1 MLSHLSHLSPLIVA
15 ANVGIMLFFSAA
27 VAPTIFVVLPQEWAS
42 AYVRSFFPK
51 YYLFLSLTTAAA
63 AALAAVPS
71 LQLGLAGCAF
81 LFFFSRFWLTPQINR
96 ARDEKQAHT
105 FKALHFLSVAL
116 NMLQL
121 AFFIWVLVVSV
132 RAA

>member
-1 MLSHLSHLSPLIVA
+1 MLTHLSDFIVA
-15 ANVGIMLFFSAA
+15 ANVGIMLFFSVA
-27 VAPTIFVVLPQEWAS
+27 VAPTIFIVLPQEWAS

-51 YYLFLSLTTAAA
+51 YYLFLGLTTAAA
-63 AALAAVPS
+63 AALSATPS
-71 LQLGLAGCAF
+71 VQIGLAVCAF
-81 LFFFSRFWLTPQINR
+81 LFFLSRFWLTPRVNR
-96 ARDEKQAHT
+96 ARDEKQAQT

-121 AFFIWVLVVSV
+121 VFFIWVLVISV

>member
-1 MLSHLSHLSPLIVA
+1 MLTHLSDLIVA
-15 ANVGIMLFFSAA
+15 ANVGIMLFFSVA

-51 YYLFLSLTTAAA
+51 YYFFLGLTTAAA
-63 AALAAVPS
+63 AALSATPTMRI
-71 LQLGLAGCAF
+71 GLAVCAF
-81 LFFFSRFWLTPQINR
+81 LFFFSRFWLTPRVNR
-96 ARDEKQAHT
+96 ARDEKQAQT
-105 FKALHFLSVAL
+105 FKTLHFLSVAL

-121 AFFIWVLVVSV
+121 VFFIWVLVISV

>member
-1 MLSHLSHLSPLIVA
+1 MLTHLSDLIVA
-15 ANVGIMLFFSAA
+15 ANVGIMLFFSVA

-51 YYLFLSLTTAAA
+51 YYLFLGLTTAAA
-63 AALAAVPS
+63 AALSATPS
-71 LQLGLAGCAF
+71 MRIGLAVCAF
-81 LFFFSRFWLTPQINR
+81 LFFFSRFWLTPRVNR
-96 ARDEKQAHT
+96 ARDDKQVQT
-105 FKALHFLSVAL
+105 FKTLHFLSVAL

-121 AFFIWVLVVSV
+121 VFFIWVLVISV

>member
-1 MLSHLSHLSPLIVA
+1 MLIHLSDLIVA
-15 ANVGIMLFFSAA
+15 ANVGIMLFFSVA

-51 YYLFLSLTTAAA
+51 YYLFLGLTTAAA
-63 AALAAVPS
+63 AALAAAPAM
-71 LQLGLAGCAF
+71 LIGLAVCAL
-81 LFFFSRFWLTPQINR
+81 LFFFSRFWFTPRINR
-96 ARDEKQAHT
+96 ARDEKQDKT
-105 FKALHFLSVAL
+105 FKTLHFLSIAL

-121 AFFIWVLVVSV
+121 VFFIWVLVISV

>member
-1 MLSHLSHLSPLIVA
+1 MLTHLSDLIVA
-15 ANVGIMLFFSAA
+15 ANVGIMLFFSVA

-51 YYLFLSLTTAAA
+51 YYLFLGLTTAAA
-63 AALAAVPS
+63 AALSATPTMRI
-71 LQLGLAGCAF
+71 GLAVCAF
-81 LFFFSRFWLTPQINR
+81 LFFFSRFWLTPRVNR
-96 ARDEKQAHT
+96 ARDEKQAQT
-105 FKALHFLSVAL
+105 FKTLHFLSVAL

-121 AFFIWVLVVSV
+121 VFFIWALVISA

>member
-1 MLSHLSHLSPLIVA
+1 MLSHLSELIIA
-15 ANVGIMLFFSAA
+15 ANVGIMLFFSVA

-51 YYLFLSLTTAAA
+51 YYLFLGLTTAAA
-63 AALAAVPS
+63 AALAATPT
-71 LQLGLAGCAF
+71 LQIGLAVCAF
-81 LFFFSRFWLTPQINR
+81 LFFFSRFWLTPRINL
-96 ARDEKQAHT
+96 ARDEKQGQT
-105 FKALHFLSVAL
+105 FKILHFSSVAL

-121 AFFIWVLVVSV
+121 AFFIWVLVISV

>member
-1 MLSHLSHLSPLIVA
+1 MLTQLSDLIIA
-15 ANVGIMLFFSAA
+15 ANVGIMLFFSVA

-51 YYLFLSLTTAAA
+51 YYLFLGLTTAAA
-63 AALAAVPS
+63 AALSATPTMRI
-71 LQLGLAGCAF
+71 GLAVCAF
-81 LFFFSRFWLTPQINR
+81 LFFFSRFWLTPRVNR
-96 ARDEKQAHT
+96 ARDEKQAQT
-105 FKALHFLSVAL
+105 FKTLHFLSVAL

-121 AFFIWVLVVSV
+121 VFFIWVLVISV